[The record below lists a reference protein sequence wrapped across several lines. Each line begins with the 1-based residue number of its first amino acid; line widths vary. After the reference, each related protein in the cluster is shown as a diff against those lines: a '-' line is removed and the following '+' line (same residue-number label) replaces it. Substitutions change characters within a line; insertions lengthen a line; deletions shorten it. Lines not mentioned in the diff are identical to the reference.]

1 VPNDTTAAPLGASR
15 KANMPLKKQENEK
28 VLNTLLIEHLPIK
41 EKGIIPDGEIHDPS
55 AAI

>member
-41 EKGIIPDGEIHDPS
+41 KNGIIPDGEIHDPS

>member
-1 VPNDTTAAPLGASR
+1 VPNDTTAALLGASR

-28 VLNTLLIEHLPIK
+28 VLNTLLIEHLHIK

-55 AAI
+55 TAI

>member
-1 VPNDTTAAPLGASR
+1 VPNDTTAALLGASR
-15 KANMPLKKQENEK
+15 KPNTQLKKQENEK
-28 VLNTLLIEHLPIK
+28 VLNTLLIEHLHIK